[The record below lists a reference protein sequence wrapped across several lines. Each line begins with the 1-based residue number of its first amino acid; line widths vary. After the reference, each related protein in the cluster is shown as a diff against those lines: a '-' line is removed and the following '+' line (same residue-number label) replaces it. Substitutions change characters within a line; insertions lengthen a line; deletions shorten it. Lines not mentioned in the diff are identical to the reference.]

1 MSNDDEIDHWVENF
15 EFFFIL
21 KRQMYEAMTF
31 IDLSSLSKEM
41 KNNQNFNNDLEI
53 IENFQWFKVNDKEKE
68 WKYFPICRFENFSR
82 REHCRI

>member
-1 MSNDDEIDHWVENF
+1 
-15 EFFFIL
+15 
-21 KRQMYEAMTF
+21 MYEAIMF

-68 WKYFPICRFENFSR
+68 
-82 REHCRI
+82 